1 MTVGLF
7 PGELH
12 PNETV
17 AGCIS
22 IYEKAWPNPSE
33 AIAFIEREIRDPD
46 SGVGFQR
53 ATTVGQGPFQKAR
66 TNQDLGI
73 TWLAQTVGNKLMKD
87 IHNQFYFM
95 LLAATI
101 PYSEKF
107 SIQEPLHHEAYN
119 MLKYSTGQEYKP
131 HYDGGTRMGRAVSA
145 ICYLNDDYTGGEIEF
160 PLHKIKIKPEAGM
173 LILFPSNYAYQH
185 VAHPIISGTKY
196 ALVTWLHDRPL
207 EG

>member
-1 MTVGLF
+1 
-7 PGELH
+7 
-12 PNETV
+12 
-17 AGCIS
+17 
-22 IYEKAWPNPSE
+22 
-33 AIAFIEREIRDPD
+33 
-46 SGVGFQR
+46 
-53 ATTVGQGPFQKAR
+53 
-66 TNQDLGI
+66 
-73 TWLAQTVGNKLMKD
+73 MKD
-87 IHNQFYFM
+87 IHNQLYFM

-107 SIQEPLHHEAYN
+107 GIQEPLYHEAYN
-119 MLKYSTGQEYKP
+119 MLKYRTGQEYKS

-145 ICYLNDDYTGGEIEF
+145 ICYLNDDYVGGEIEF